1 MLVQKESLSDKIVKI
16 QEGFGVNTV
25 RIKKVSTKKD
35 LKEFIK
41 FPWEIYKSDPNWVP
55 PLIMDVKDKLNRKKN
70 PFFEHSEMDLF
81 LAYRDGKIT
90 GRIAAIVDDNHN
102 KFHDEKVVFFGMYEC
117 FDDLE
122 TTQAL
127 LDKVAAWGLD
137 RGMDTLRGPMNLS
150 MNDECA
156 FLLEGFDS
164 PPMVMMTYNPRYYLG
179 LMEKAGLVKA
189 KDLYAF
195 YMDATE
201 DVVQKIQVLVDDIKK
216 KTSVSLRSVNMKKI
230 EEEVEKIKYVYNNG
244 WEKNWGFVPW
254 TENEMDHMAKKLKT
268 FADPDIVIIAED
280 KDRPVGFAFAL
291 PNYNEVL
298 IKLNGRLTP
307 WAILKFFVYRKRI
320 ESVRA
325 IVFGI
330 VKEYRQTGLSYML
343 YSEFEKNVKKKGYK
357 WGETSWQLEDNDA
370 INRFVKSIGG
380 EVYKKY
386 RLFEKNIS

>member
-1 MLVQKESLSDKIVKI
+1 MLSDKIDKI
-16 QEGFGVNTV
+16 QEGLSVNTV
-25 RIKKVSTKKD
+25 RIEKVVTKKD
-35 LKEFIK
+35 LKSFIK
-41 FPWEIYKSDPNWVP
+41 FPWQIYKGDPHWVP
-55 PLIMDVKDKLNRKKN
+55 PLIMDVKEKLDKKKN
-70 PFFEHSEMDLF
+70 PFFEHSEMELF
-81 LAYRDGKIT
+81 LAYKNDKIT

-102 KFHDEKVVFFGMYEC
+102 EFHDEKVVFFGMYES

-122 TTQAL
+122 TSQAL
-127 LDKVAAWGLD
+127 LNRVAEWGLE

-164 PPMVMMTYNPRYYLG
+164 PPVIMMTYNPPFYLE
-179 LMEKAGLVKA
+179 LMEKCGLVKA

-195 YMDATE
+195 YMSAEE
-201 DVVQKIQVLVDDIKK
+201 DMLKKIQGIVNEIKK
-216 KTSVSLRSVNMKKI
+216 KTNVTLRSVNMKKI
-230 EEEVEKIKYVYNNG
+230 DEEVEKIKYVYNNG

-280 KDRPVGFAFAL
+280 KERPVGFAFAL

-307 WAILKFFVYRKRI
+307 LAILKFLIYRKKI

-330 VKEYRQTGLSYML
+330 VKEYRQTGLSYLL

-357 WGETSWQLEDNDA
+357 WGETSWQLEDNEA

-386 RLFEKNIS
+386 RIYEKSIS

>member
-1 MLVQKESLSDKIVKI
+1 VQINKLSDKIDEI
-16 QEGFGVNTV
+16 QEGFSVNTV
-25 RIKKVSTKKD
+25 RIVKVTSKKD
-35 LKEFIK
+35 LRAFIK
-41 FPWEIYKSDPNWVP
+41 FPWEVYKGDPNWVP
-55 PLIMDVKDKLNRKKN
+55 PLIMDVKEKLDKKKN
-70 PFFEHSEMDLF
+70 PFFEHSEMELF
-81 LAYRDGKIT
+81 LAYKNGKIT
-90 GRIAAIVDDNHN
+90 GRIAAIVDNNHN
-102 KFHDEKVVFFGMYEC
+102 EFHDEKVVFFGMYEC
-117 FDDLE
+117 LDDLE

-127 LDKVAAWGLD
+127 LDQVAAWGLE
-137 RGMDTLRGPMNLS
+137 RGLSTFRGPMNLS

-164 PPMVMMTYNPRYYLG
+164 PPMIMMTYNPRYYLD
-179 LMEKAGLVKA
+179 LMEKCGLVKA

-201 DVVQKIQVLVDDIKK
+201 HMVKRIQGIVNEIKK
-216 KTSVSLRSVNMKKI
+216 KTGVSLRSLNMKKI
-230 EEEVEKIKYVYNNG
+230 DEEVEKIKYVYNNG

-268 FADPDIVIIAED
+268 FSDPDIVVIAEF
-280 KDRPVGFAFAL
+280 KGKPVGFAFAL

-307 WAILKFFVYRKRI
+307 LAILKFLIYRRKI

-325 IVFGI
+325 VVFGI
-330 VKEYRQTGLSYML
+330 VKEYRQTGLSYLL

-380 EVYKKY
+380 KVYKKY
-386 RLFEKNIS
+386 RIFEKSIS

>member
-1 MLVQKESLSDKIVKI
+1 VE
-16 QEGFGVNTV
+16 
-25 RIKKVSTKKD
+25 
-35 LKEFIK
+35 
-41 FPWEIYKSDPNWVP
+41 
-55 PLIMDVKDKLNRKKN
+55 
-70 PFFEHSEMDLF
+70 
-81 LAYRDGKIT
+81 
-90 GRIAAIVDDNHN
+90 
-102 KFHDEKVVFFGMYEC
+102 
-117 FDDLE
+117 
-122 TTQAL
+122 
-127 LDKVAAWGLD
+127 

-164 PPMVMMTYNPRYYLG
+164 PPMIMMTYNPLYYLD
-179 LMEKAGLVKA
+179 LMEKCGLVKA

-201 DVVQKIQVLVDDIKK
+201 DMVKKVQGIVNEIKK
-216 KTSVSLRSVNMKKI
+216 KTKVSLRSVSMKKI
-230 EEEVEKIKYVYNNG
+230 DEEVEKIKHVYNNG

-254 TENEMDHMAKKLKT
+254 TEKEMDHMAKKLKT
-268 FADPDIVIIAED
+268 FADPDIVIIAEAEGT
-280 KDRPVGFAFAL
+280 PVGFAFAL

-307 WAILKFFVYRKRI
+307 LAILKFLIYRRKI

-325 IVFGI
+325 VVFGI
-330 VKEYRQTGLSYML
+330 VKEYRQTGLSYLL
-343 YSEFEKNVKKKGYK
+343 YSEFEKNVKKRGYK

-386 RLFEKNIS
+386 RIFEKSIS